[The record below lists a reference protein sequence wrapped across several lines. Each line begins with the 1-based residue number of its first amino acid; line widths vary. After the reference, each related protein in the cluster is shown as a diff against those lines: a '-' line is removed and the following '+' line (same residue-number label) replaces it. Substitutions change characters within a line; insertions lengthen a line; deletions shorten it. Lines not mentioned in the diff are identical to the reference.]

1 MSNLLESLNWR
12 YAVKKY
18 DATKKIS
25 SADLA
30 ILKEA
35 TKLSVS
41 SMGLQPFKVIIV
53 ENPEL
58 RAKLAPAGYNQSGIT
73 EASQLFVF
81 AVENN
86 VGSKQIESYMENIS
100 ETRGIPVESLK
111 AFSDMIDGF
120 IAGLDE
126 EGRNNWSKKQAYLAL
141 STLIN
146 TAASL
151 KIDATP
157 MEGFNPQQFDEILGL
172 NELGLTTAVIAAVGY
187 RHEEDATQ
195 HYKKVR
201 KSDKEFF
208 INL

>member
-18 DATKKIS
+18 DATKKVS
-25 SADLA
+25 SEDLA

-35 TKLSVS
+35 TKLSAS

-58 RAKLAPAGYNQSGIT
+58 RAKLAPAAYGQSGIT

-86 VGSKQIESYMENIS
+86 VGAEQIDAYMKNIS

-111 AFSDMIDGF
+111 GFADMIHGSV
-120 IAGLDE
+120 AGLDE

-146 TAASL
+146 TAAFL

-157 MEGFNPQQFDEILGL
+157 MEGFNAQQFDEILGL
-172 NELGLTTAVIAAVGY
+172 KELGLTTAVIAAVGY
-187 RHEEDATQ
+187 RHEDDATQ

-201 KSDKEFF
+201 KSNEEFF

>member
-1 MSNLLESLNWR
+1 MSDILSSLNWR
-12 YAVKKY
+12 YATKKY
-18 DATKKIS
+18 DASKKVS
-25 SADLA
+25 KTDLE

-41 SMGLQPFKVIIV
+41 SMGLQPYKVLII

-58 RAKLAPAGYNQSGIT
+58 REKLKSAAYGQTPIT

-81 AVENN
+81 AIEKN
-86 VGSKQIESYMENIS
+86 VGENHIDSYMKNIS
-100 ETRGIPVESLK
+100 ETRGIPTDSLSGFSGMIQGFISGLDVESR
-111 AFSDMIDGF
+111 D
-120 IAGLDE
+120 
-126 EGRNNWSKKQAYLAL
+126 NWAKKQAYLAL

-146 TAASL
+146 TAAFL

-157 MEGFNPQQFDEILGL
+157 MEGFSAQQFDEILGL
-172 NELGLTTAVIAAVGY
+172 EALGLSTAVIATIGY

-195 HYKKVR
+195 HFKKVR
-201 KSDKEFF
+201 KPNEELF